1 MMMEFDLTKV
11 SGIDTSIVLS
21 EKMTVGEGDDA
32 EEILVYKVPVDD
44 TADKAE
50 AVDFVDE
57 GPRAFLVL
65 RKNTLEVRTDR
76 KLLNL
81 LREKYESVMES
92 RYFGRGGIEI
102 VNSGQLTDEEI
113 CDLVRLSYDMSRE

>member
-1 MMMEFDLTKV
+1 MMEFDLTKV

-44 TADKAE
+44 TADKADS
-50 AVDFVDE
+50 VDFVDE

>member
-1 MMMEFDLTKV
+1 MEFDLSKV
-11 SGIDTSIVLS
+11 SGIDMSVVSS
-21 EKMTVGEGDDA
+21 EQMMVGEGDDA
-32 EEILVYKVPVDD
+32 EEIIVYKVPVDD
-44 TADKAE
+44 MADKADSP
-50 AVDFVDE
+50 DFVDE

-113 CDLVRLSYDMSRE
+113 YDLVRLSYDMSRG

>member
-1 MMMEFDLTKV
+1 MVEFDLTKV
-11 SGIDTSIVLS
+11 SGIDVGAVIS
-21 EKMTVGEGDDA
+21 EELTVGEGDDA
-32 EEILVYKVPVDD
+32 EKVLVYKVPVDD
-44 TADKAE
+44 TADKADS
-50 AVDFVDE
+50 VDFVDE
-57 GPRAFLVL
+57 GPRVFLVL

-102 VNSGQLTDEEI
+102 VNSGQLSQDEI